1 MDVNIEIKALRPL
14 SVTIKKE
21 NTIWDSPERK
31 TAPHIHS
38 LCEIYINLTGNVSFV
53 VEKNVYSIHPGDII
67 LSRPYEYHHC
77 IYHDNSDH
85 QHYLIMFSVSE
96 NPELFQSIL
105 SPKEGMHNHIR
116 LSGDKLERL
125 IKLCEEL
132 LRKDAPYP
140 SSIAAFFQLIACVND
155 GIASHTLPD
164 TSTNIPTDLRKILDY
179 IDEHYTTINTVNEIA
194 ETLHLSLST
203 LERHFKTYLSI
214 TPKRYLEDKK
224 LQKACILLR
233 EHYSVTEACF
243 ESGFTDYSHFIAVFK
258 KRFHTTPLKYQK
270 MQ

>member
-14 SVTIKKE
+14 SVTIEKK
-21 NTIWDSPERK
+21 NTTQDSPERK

-53 VEKNVYSIHPGDII
+53 VEKNVYTIRSGDII

-85 QHYLIMFSVSE
+85 QHYLIVFSVTE

-105 SPKEGMHNHIR
+105 NPKKTMHNHIR
-116 LSGDKLERL
+116 LSGDKLDRFL
-125 IKLCEEL
+125 KLCEEL
-132 LRKDAPYP
+132 LRKDTGYTTILA
-140 SSIAAFFQLIACVND
+140 SFFQLIACMDD
-155 GIASHTLPD
+155 GIASHTLTD
-164 TSTNIPTDLRKILDY
+164 TSANIPADLRKILDY
-179 IDEHYTTINTVNEIA
+179 IDDHYNTINTVNEIA
-194 ETLHLSLST
+194 STLHLSLST
-203 LERHFKTYLSI
+203 LERHFKIYLST